1 MAKAS
6 RFTNGLIVRDGRPT
20 TGSPGNATNE
30 TKLTQL
36 RVIEA
41 SLTPASVGAATVAA
55 QSVTVTGVTTSDN
68 YVVLI
73 KDPISTAVG
82 CVGCTVASANTVS
95 MRFVNPTAGGVVPTA
110 GTYVFL
116 VGRYSNS

>member
-1 MAKAS
+1 MSKAS
-6 RFTNGLIVRDGRPT
+6 RFTNGLIVRDGRPS
-20 TGSPGNATNE
+20 SPAGDLNE

-55 QSVTVTGVTTSDN
+55 QTLTVTGVSTSDN
-68 YVVLI
+68 FIQCI
-73 KDPISTAVG
+73 KNPISNATGVVG
-82 CVGCTVASANTVS
+82 VVQNGANSVS
-95 MRFVNPTAGGVVPTA
+95 MSFVNPTAGGLSPTA

-116 VGRYSNS
+116 VGRYSNT